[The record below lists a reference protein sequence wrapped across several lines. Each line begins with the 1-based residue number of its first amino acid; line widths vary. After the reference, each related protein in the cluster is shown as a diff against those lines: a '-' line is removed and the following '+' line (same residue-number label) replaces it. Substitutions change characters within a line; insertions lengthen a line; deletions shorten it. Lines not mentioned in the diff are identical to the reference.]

1 MHIGNGREKLGWIAE
16 RYRGKSK
23 ERERERERGG
33 EEGWQKCAGS
43 CVVCYGY
50 PFAADGN

>member
-1 MHIGNGREKLGWIAE
+1 MHIGNGREKLGWMAE

-23 ERERERERGG
+23 EREG
-33 EEGWQKCAGS
+33 EEGRQKCAGS

-50 PFAADGN
+50 PFAVDGN